1 MQGEIENR
9 FFIVAT
15 ARIAVS
21 AKYPLESAG
30 VSMGIS
36 STGLSDIEKGR
47 STRRKRLAQE
57 PAVGLPLLTRQQ
69 LVSFLNANGIPISE
83 SVLAKLSSPKV
94 GKGPPIHSW
103 WGKRP
108 LHAPGPALEWAKSLL
123 RDRPTD
129 LAARDGAA

>member
-1 MQGEIENR
+1 MNIQ
-9 FFIVAT
+9 
-15 ARIAVS
+15 
-21 AKYPLESAG
+21 
-30 VSMGIS
+30 

-47 STRRKRLAQE
+47 NTRRKRSAQAPVE
-57 PAVGLPLLTRQQ
+57 GLPLMTRRQ

-108 LHAPGPALEWAKSLL
+108 LRAPGWPAPGLDDTQLSKSGLPLELHRAQIA
-123 RDRPTD
+123 DRRVS
-129 LAARDGAA
+129 AFRV

>member
-1 MQGEIENR
+1 MNIQ
-9 FFIVAT
+9 
-15 ARIAVS
+15 
-21 AKYPLESAG
+21 
-30 VSMGIS
+30 
-36 STGLSDIEKGR
+36 STGLPDIEKGR
-47 STRRKRLAQE
+47 NTRRKRSAQAPVE
-57 PAVGLPLLTRQQ
+57 GLPLMTRRQ

-123 RDRPTD
+123 RDEPSD
-129 LAARDGAA
+129 IAAQAKGDDAA